1 MISELCETVG
11 TRRSEEVH
19 EDHIVCNA
27 LVVFTH
33 ERIKFENFI
42 LVYVMCGRTLVLE
55 V

>member
-1 MISELCETVG
+1 MISETVG